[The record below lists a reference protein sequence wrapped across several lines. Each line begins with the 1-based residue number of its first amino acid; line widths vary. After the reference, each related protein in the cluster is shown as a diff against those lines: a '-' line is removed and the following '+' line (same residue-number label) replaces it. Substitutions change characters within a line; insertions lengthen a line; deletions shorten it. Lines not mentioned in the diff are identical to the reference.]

1 MRIITILM
9 LSFMNKKE
17 RYIECIVKEMVDMT
31 FFDTQVSQFT
41 IELPFS
47 DGTKIEFVFTEEYVR
62 RFVSKE
68 FGYLTYPEIVMKY
81 LSDYWGIEDRK
92 LNREI
97 FGKYYENLSSK
108 LSLLE
113 KHYIHLNKSEIKLQI
128 KHIL

>member
-1 MRIITILM
+1 M

-17 RYIECIVKEMVDMT
+17 KYINTIVDEMVSMT
-31 FFDTQVSQFT
+31 IFDTQVCQFI

-47 DGTKIEFVFTEEYVR
+47 DGTKIEFVFTDNYVE

-68 FGYLTYPEIVMKY
+68 FGYVTYPEIVMKY
-81 LSDYWGIEDRK
+81 LSDYWGIDDRK

-97 FGKYYENLSSK
+97 FGKYYENLSRK
-108 LSLLE
+108 LSLLD
-113 KHYIHLNKSEIKLQI
+113 KHYMKLNKTEIKLQI

>member
-1 MRIITILM
+1 
-9 LSFMNKKE
+9 MNKKE
-17 RYIECIVKEMVDMT
+17 KYINTIVDEMVSMT

-47 DGTKIEFVFTEEYVR
+47 DGTKIEFVFTDNYVE

-68 FGYLTYPEIVMKY
+68 FPYVTYPEIVMKY
-81 LSDYWGIEDRK
+81 LSDYWGIEDIK

>member
-1 MRIITILM
+1 
-9 LSFMNKKE
+9 MNKKE

-47 DGTKIEFVFTEEYVR
+47 DGTKIEFVFTDNYVE

-68 FGYLTYPEIVMKY
+68 FGYVTYPEIVMKY
-81 LSDYWGIEDRK
+81 LSDYWGIDDRK

-97 FGKYYENLSSK
+97 FGKYYENLSRK
-108 LSLLE
+108 LSLLD
-113 KHYIHLNKSEIKLQI
+113 KHYMKLNKTEIKLQI

>member
-1 MRIITILM
+1 M

-17 RYIECIVKEMVDMT
+17 KYINTIVDEMVSMT

-47 DGTKIEFVFTEEYVR
+47 DGTKIEFVFTDNYVE

-68 FGYLTYPEIVMKY
+68 FPYVTYPEIVMKY

-92 LNREI
+92 LSREI

>member
-17 RYIECIVKEMVDMT
+17 KYINSIVDEMVSMT
-31 FFDTQVSQFT
+31 FFDTQVSQFI

-68 FGYLTYPEIVMKY
+68 FPYVSYPEIVMKY

-92 LNREI
+92 LSREI

-108 LSLLE
+108 ISLLE
-113 KHYIHLNKSEIKLQI
+113 KHYMYLNKSEIKLQI

>member
-17 RYIECIVKEMVDMT
+17 KYINSIVDEMVSMT

-41 IELPFS
+41 MDLPFS

-68 FGYLTYPEIVMKY
+68 FGYVSYPEIVMKY

-92 LNREI
+92 LSREI

-108 LSLLE
+108 ISLLE
-113 KHYIHLNKSEIKLQI
+113 KHYMYLNKSEIKLQI